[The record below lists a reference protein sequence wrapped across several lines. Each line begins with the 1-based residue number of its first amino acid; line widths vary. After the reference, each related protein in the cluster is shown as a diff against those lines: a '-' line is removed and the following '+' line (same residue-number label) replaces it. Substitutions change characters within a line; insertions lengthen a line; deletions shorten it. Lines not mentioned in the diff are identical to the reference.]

1 MNPNQSC
8 HVSWRGCRTQIHSAP
23 LFIHSKKTCS
33 VEEWSHISDKEFLFL
48 TLQVLCCR
56 NRCGFVFP
64 ASKGNHLQVGDTED
78 RPPFIN
84 IESVIFIGW
93 LDGWMEGQRGNKSYD
108 SCPPWSAET
117 WSWTTWCWTL
127 RATSRLQ
134 TSGCVRRTCTR
145 AWTHAPSV
153 EPQTTSLQ
161 RWDLIKRDVLK
172 SNCTVCN
179 QPIENGLFL
188 SVLTVSA
195 AVI

>member
-1 MNPNQSC
+1 MKRCIFEMNPNQSC
-8 HVSWRGCRTQIHSAP
+8 HVSRRGCRTQIHSAP

-93 LDGWMEGQRGNKSYD
+93 LDGWMLGWRVREETSLMTVVLLDLQRPEAGQRD
-108 SCPPWSAET
+108 A
-117 WSWTTWCWTL
+117 
-127 RATSRLQ
+127 
-134 TSGCVRRTCTR
+134 
-145 AWTHAPSV
+145 
-153 EPQTTSLQ
+153 
-161 RWDLIKRDVLK
+161 
-172 SNCTVCN
+172 
-179 QPIENGLFL
+179 GL
-188 SVLTVSA
+188 
-195 AVI
+195 